1 MNRIVPLVLLGVVC
15 LSAAPA
21 LLPQIPTTNPQTP
34 EKIALG
40 KKLFYDPILSQN
52 GTVSCASCHN
62 PDHAFAD
69 NQPISPGVEGRKGA
83 RNAPTLTNVAFR
95 KSFFFEGGAKSLELQ
110 AMGPLTEHNEMA
122 SDVAET
128 VKKLKAS
135 AQYVALFKAAFQD
148 EPSMQH
154 VVEAIASFER
164 TLVGFDSP
172 YDRFQ
177 RGDLTALSESQQRGM
192 ELFFDKAD
200 CFHCHSGGNF
210 TDELPHNT
218 ALSFFDEDQGL
229 FRLTSRDEDIGKFKT
244 PTLRN
249 IALTAPYMHDG
260 SMATLRETVQHYN
273 DGGES
278 NLNAD
283 PLMRP
288 LGLTD
293 QEIDDVVA
301 FLESLTDETFVKNP
315 AFREKP

>member
-1 MNRIVPLVLLGVVC
+1 MKRIFPLVLLGVVC
-15 LSAAPA
+15 VSAAPT
-21 LLPQIPTTNPQTP
+21 LLPEVPETNPLTP
-34 EKIALG
+34 EKIVLG
-40 KKLFYDPILSQN
+40 KKLFYDPVLSAD
-52 GTVSCASCHN
+52 GTVSCSSCHN
-62 PDHAFAD
+62 PSFAFAD
-69 NQPISPGVEGRKGA
+69 HNPVSPGVEGRKGI

-110 AMGPLTEHNEMA
+110 AVGPITDHNEMA
-122 SDVAET
+122 SDVAE
-128 VKKLKAS
+128 VVRKLKADPK
-135 AQYVALFKAAFQD
+135 YPVLFQQAFGA

-154 VVEAIASFER
+154 VVEALASFQR
-164 TLVGFDSP
+164 TLISFNSP
-172 YDRFQ
+172 YDQFQ
-177 RGDLTALSESQQRGM
+177 RGDLNALNEQQKRGM

-200 CFHCHSGGNF
+200 CFHCHTGGNF

-218 ALSFFDEDQGL
+218 ALYVFDEDPGL
-229 FRLTSRDEDIGKFKT
+229 ARLTQKDEDIGKFKT

-260 SMATLRETVQHYN
+260 SKATLREAVEHYN
-273 DGGES
+273 LGGEA

-301 FLESLTDETFVKNP
+301 FLQSLTDEEFINNP
-315 AFREKP
+315 AFRENP